1 MFCFLILIY
10 TITHYTDYTILL
22 PFSLRHEVPVVCR
35 DDVRDDVRDDGQ
47 YHLFARVS
55 DMRLRRAL
63 SIPFNCLRITEPCVS
78 GEDDL

>member
-10 TITHYTDYTILL
+10 TIIHYTDYTILL
-22 PFSLRHEVPVVCR
+22 LFSLSHEVPVVC
-35 DDVRDDVRDDGQ
+35 RDDVRDDGQ